1 MRSLWYSC
9 HGADHWCD
17 AAHRFKRLLVAP
29 IREFHTSQMTTFSR
43 CVFAVSTTSLDDV
56 PSGQGSPLSLD
67 YLIAWTSLWDP
78 RILVSL
84 GYVPE
89 WRRSDTSGLDL
100 EDAMVVCP
108 ELSRDRI
115 DQPLEERLRA
125 GGNALIPSAR
135 RPRPEVVAEIVATLA
150 KRLSSAEPDSQ
161 STATHPVHATDAEPQ
176 QPVENKHLRHPT
188 EVPDLD
194 CALLE
199 DFYAFGYA
207 VMQVQVMARK
217 LRYSFNLDWMIV
229 SDQILNAARASI
241 EGNREET
248 DRWLAA
254 AFDSISQERDR
265 YCSQQGNVL
274 ELVLTTPSTVGASLS
289 NQLQVERPIT
299 LYATT
304 KTLQRCRDTNPEGW
318 SQLVRRLSD
327 GSISLAGG
335 LRDEWMHGYLTEDG
349 LVRAFQDGAL
359 DYASMGLD
367 QPKTWM
373 RFQSGI
379 TGNLPTIARQ
389 FGYVGAII
397 AAFNGGTIPEKEHAK
412 VRWQSHNESPAIDCI
427 LGHVL
432 DAADAESVL
441 SLGAEMAKQL
451 DYHQVP
457 TMVLAH
463 WPAQKNPAFDDLVR
477 AMNRTPAIGK
487 WIDANTYF
495 ATTSQPYWTDNYG
508 SKEFRNPLPSDAS
521 HLNAL
526 HQRLVEYTRCI
537 HRLERL
543 AAANRLWD
551 WVPRAKGAAAIQP
564 ASSADIAA
572 IDTEIQKLLREC
584 DERAGATHTSASDPA
599 RGADE
604 AGLADSAL
612 SEIAQKIDALQSRV
626 FASIR
631 SRIPGTREFVVINP
645 TSHPQRVFLS
655 NLPKEVDSASS
666 TRIIAAD
673 ATIIQ
678 SHEPS
683 GPQGTS
689 ASMDAILDVP
699 PFGFAKWRS
708 KGGSHAS
715 TTPSSS
721 TTAPKTGWLSKVFG
735 GRSAIAQND
744 GTLANEFMELQI
756 DPVRGHLRSMYVA
769 NKRGNRLSGMVA
781 IVPHPLDPH
790 HKLDDSSF
798 LQLENVTWSIA
809 ENSKVRGTI
818 EVQGTIRYPSGV
830 TTSEATAAQTS
841 RISVRYTLW
850 MGARW
855 VDIEVLGDDINLH
868 RCYPVWRM
876 VWASEAATIA
886 AWQNGMPSKWGTPLQ
901 GTIELIEIDDAEHKI
916 HFATGGLSFHRRLGA
931 NRLVSALPVRPTG
944 RSHSRFAL
952 GMDWPRAWE
961 TAIDRTCE
969 PWVLVPSDLPSEG
982 QAISNATPT
991 VDSGAW
997 LAQCNMPNV
1006 RFNVIDPAPP
1016 LVVSKDPP
1024 GSTSSA
1030 VSDPSIGPD
1039 PSGGPDSS
1047 HGSDSEKTQG
1057 ITVSLDTATEQ
1068 TVAAD
1073 ACFWLVET
1081 SGRSGTAKLSCL
1093 KNIVRGWRVDYRG
1106 YECDKLRAEDGELLV
1121 PVKAWERSR
1130 IAVIFGD

>member
-1 MRSLWYSC
+1 
-9 HGADHWCD
+9 
-17 AAHRFKRLLVAP
+17 
-29 IREFHTSQMTTFSR
+29 MTTFSR

-56 PSGQGSPLSLD
+56 PRGQGSSLSLD
-67 YLIAWTSLWDP
+67 YLFAWTSLWDP
-78 RILVSL
+78 RVLVSL

-100 EDAMVVCP
+100 EDALVVCP

-135 RPRPEVVAEIVATLA
+135 RPRPELVAEILEALE
-150 KRLSSAEPDSQ
+150 KRLSGSELGTQKPFAGPEQ
-161 STATHPVHATDAEPQ
+161 ATDAETTR
-176 QPVENKHLRHPT
+176 PVDDNVHLRPT
-188 EVPDLD
+188 GIADHA

-207 VMQVQVMARK
+207 VMQVQIMARK

-229 SDQILNAARASI
+229 SDQILNAARASVA
-241 EGNREET
+241 GNSEET

-274 ELVLTTPSTVGASLS
+274 ELVLTAASTVGASLTG
-289 NQLQVERPIT
+289 QLQVDRPIT

-304 KTLQRCRDTNPEGW
+304 KTLLRCRETNPNAW
-318 SQLVRRLSD
+318 SHLVQRLAD
-327 GSISLAGG
+327 GTMSLAGG
-335 LRDEWMHGYLTEDG
+335 LREEWMHSYLTESG
-349 LVRAFQDGAL
+349 LVRAFADGAH
-359 DYASMGLD
+359 DYAALGME

-373 RFQSGI
+373 RFHSGI

-397 AAFNGGTIPEKEHAK
+397 ASFNSGAIPEKDHAK
-412 VRWQSHNESPAIDCI
+412 VRWQTHNESPAIDCI

-432 DAADAESVL
+432 DAADAESIL
-441 SLGAEMAKQL
+441 ALGAEMAKQL

-463 WPAQKNPAFDDLVR
+463 WPSQKNPAFDDLAR
-477 AMNRTPAIGK
+477 AMVRTPAIGK
-487 WIDANTYF
+487 WIDAAKYF
-495 ATTSQPYWTDNYG
+495 ATTAQPYWTDNYG
-508 SKEFRNPLPSDAS
+508 SKDFRSPLPSDAS

-526 HQRLVEYTRCI
+526 HLRLVEYTARI

-551 WVPRAKGAAAIQP
+551 WVPKAKVNA
-564 ASSADIAA
+564 ASSAASSDDIAA
-572 IDTEIQKLLREC
+572 IDAEIQKLLRDC
-584 DERAGATHTSASDPA
+584 DERVGAPNASSREPA
-599 RGADE
+599 IDVADAEE
-604 AGLADSAL
+604 AEIEQQIQGL
-612 SEIAQKIDALQSRV
+612 QTRV

-631 SRIPGTREFVVINP
+631 SRIPGSKEFVVVNP

-655 NLPKEVDSASS
+655 HLPNEVDAASS

-673 ATIIQ
+673 VTLAPN
-678 SHEPS
+678 SDLRGS
-683 GPQGTS
+683 QGAV
-689 ASMDAILDVP
+689 ASMDAIIDVP
-699 PFGFAKWRS
+699 PYGFAKWRPKS
-708 KGGSHAS
+708 RGTHAS
-715 TTPSSS
+715 ASIAASPTSS
-721 TTAPKTGWLSKVFG
+721 KTGWFSKVFG
-735 GRSAIAQND
+735 GRAAIAQND

-781 IVPHPLDPH
+781 IVPHPLDPN
-790 HKLDDSSF
+790 HKLEDASF
-798 LQLENVTWSIA
+798 LQLENVSWRVL
-809 ENSKVRGTI
+809 ENSKIRGTI
-818 EVQGTIRYPSGV
+818 EVQGTIRYPSSSNPPG
-830 TTSEATAAQTS
+830 TASTEAAIAQTS
-841 RISVRYTLW
+841 RITILYTLW

-855 VDIEVLGDDINLH
+855 VDIEVLGDGIDLH

-876 VWASEAATIA
+876 VWASEAATVSS
-886 AWQNGMPSKWGTPLQ
+886 WQNGIPSKWGTPLQ
-901 GTIELIEIDDAEHKI
+901 GTVELIEIDDAEHKI
-916 HFATGGLSFHRRLGA
+916 HFATRGLSFHRRLGA
-931 NRLVSALPVRPTG
+931 NMLVTALPISPTG
-944 RSHSRFAL
+944 RSQSRFSI

-961 TAIDRTCE
+961 TAIDRTCD
-969 PWVLVPSDLPSEG
+969 PWVLPPGDLLSGNPSIGDAAAGNSSSG
-982 QAISNATPT
+982 NAGVGSAAAA

-1006 RFNVIDPAPP
+1006 RFTVIDP
-1016 LVVSKDPP
+1016 DPP
-1024 GSTSSA
+1024 MVVTAESPGSPTNASVDTSNPEENKTDLDGA
-1030 VSDPSIGPD
+1030 T
-1039 PSGGPDSS
+1039 
-1047 HGSDSEKTQG
+1047 EKT
-1057 ITVSLDTATEQ
+1057 VS
-1068 TVAAD
+1068 AD

-1121 PVKAWERSR
+1121 PYKAWERSR